1 MNHIIENDLL
11 KVEVSELGATLVRF
25 IDKKTSTDIVLGFES
40 EDEYLKN
47 TGPFFG
53 ASVGRNCNRIGKGQI
68 TIDGTMYQLSVND
81 GPNQLHGGGVNG
93 FAFKM
98 WKLVSKTDNE
108 IKLSY
113 FSKDGEEGFPGNL
126 DVTVTYKLDG
136 NNLTWNYEASCDK
149 PTLLNMTNHSYFNLG
164 DENILNEYLHL
175 TADTYSL
182 IDSNS
187 LTQQE
192 TCKVEGTPYDFTKF
206 TKINDNLSQL
216 ETGIDNNY
224 VWEVLGDKLL
234 AELKNDK
241 LHLSVYSDLPDMHLY
256 TAYYLNGEKG
266 KYGNAYGKYAG
277 ICFEGQFY
285 PNGINYNGYMV
296 QIVRPNEKV
305 SHYMR
310 YELKEA

>member
-1 MNHIIENDLL
+1 MKHILENDLL
-11 KVEVSELGATLVRF
+11 KVEISELGATLVRF
-25 IDKKTSTDIVLGFES
+25 IDKKTNTDIVLGFES
-40 EDEYLKN
+40 DEDYIN
-47 TGPFFG
+47 NPGPFFG
-53 ASVGRNCNRIGKGQI
+53 ATVGRNCNRIGKGQI

-98 WKLVSKTDNE
+98 WNLVNKTDNE
-108 IKLSY
+108 LKLSY

-126 DVTVTYKLDG
+126 DVAITYKLDG
-136 NNLTWNYEASCDK
+136 NCLTWAYEATCDK

-164 DENILNEYLHL
+164 DENILNESLHI
-175 TADTYSL
+175 TSDTYSL
-182 IDSNS
+182 IDDNS

-192 TCKVEGTPYDFTKF
+192 TRKVGDTPYDFTKL
-206 TKINDNLSQL
+206 TKINDNLSRL

-224 VWEVLGDKLL
+224 VWEVLGDKLM
-234 AELKNDK
+234 AELCNDK

-266 KYGNAYGKYAG
+266 KYGKTYQKYSG
-277 ICFEGQFY
+277 ICFECQYY
-285 PNGINYNGYMV
+285 PNGINYDGFMV
-296 QIVRPNEKV
+296 QIVRPGQKV
-305 SHYMR
+305 NHYMR